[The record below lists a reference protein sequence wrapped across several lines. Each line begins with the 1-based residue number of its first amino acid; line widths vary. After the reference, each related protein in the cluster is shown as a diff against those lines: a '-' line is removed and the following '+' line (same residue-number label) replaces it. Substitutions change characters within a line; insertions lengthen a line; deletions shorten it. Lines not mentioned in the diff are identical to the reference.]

1 MFRSVGP
8 VGEILFRV
16 TIIESFL
23 KATSLQIRIF
33 LKPHT
38 FYTNQPSIYTKP
50 VNPVTKTA
58 LFWNRSS
65 EWFNASSTRIRIKNV
80 RV

>member
-16 TIIESFL
+16 TIIVSFL

-38 FYTNQPSIYTKP
+38 FYTNQPSIHTKL
-50 VNPVTKTA
+50 VNPVAKPHCFDTA
-58 LFWNRSS
+58 LQSRLMPRLHESG
-65 EWFNASSTRIRIKNV
+65 
-80 RV
+80 

>member
-16 TIIESFL
+16 TIIVSFL
-23 KATSLQIRIF
+23 KAKSLQIRIF
-33 LKPHT
+33 LKRRT
-38 FYTNQPSIYTKP
+38 FYPNQPSIYTKP

-58 LFWNRSS
+58 LF
-65 EWFNASSTRIRIKNV
+65 
-80 RV
+80 